1 MISRRNIRVKVM
13 QCIYA
18 GEAEST
24 ILTETD
30 AIPLL
35 NKYLDQAANLFTFS
49 IYLLTEVARY
59 AEIHAKNKASK
70 HLPTHDDLNINVKIA
85 GNTILWQ
92 ILESKSFQA
101 AVKNGKYELLIN
113 QDLVKKIYL
122 KLSESEIYQS
132 YIQELSREKKT
143 EKELL
148 SYIFTDLIMADDDV
162 TEFLE
167 ELFIQW
173 DDDAEM
179 IYQMVLNFLGKPGT
193 LDTKDIIGNEKYNY
207 ALSLLKT
214 TIQKKD
220 FTLEIIKPKLNNWDA
235 DRIAQLDM
243 IIIRLGICEFLYFE
257 TIPTKVTINEYIDIA
272 KSYSTQQSGQFVNG
286 ILDSI
291 HKDLLSE
298 GKLKKI
304 DFKKQA

>member
-18 GEAEST
+18 GEAESV
-24 ILTETD
+24 ILTEKD

-49 IYLLTEVARY
+49 IFLLTEVARY

-70 HLPTHDDLNINVKIA
+70 HLPTQDDLNINVKIA

-101 AVKNGKYELLIN
+101 AVKKGKYELLIN

-122 KLSESEIYQS
+122 RLSESEIYQT

-179 IYQMVLNFLGKPGT
+179 IYQMVLNFLSKPGT

-291 HKDLLSE
+291 HKELLAE

>member
-24 ILTETD
+24 MLTENN

-35 NKYLDQAANLFTFS
+35 NKYLDHAANLFTFS
-49 IYLLTEVARY
+49 IYLITEVARY

-70 HLPTHDDLNINVKIA
+70 HLPTQDDLNINVKIA

-101 AVKNGKYELLIN
+101 AVKKGKYELLIN

-122 KLSESEIYQS
+122 RLSESEIYQT

-148 SYIFTDLIMADDDV
+148 SYIFTDLIMANEDV

-179 IYQMVLNFLGKPGT
+179 IYQMVLNFLSKPGT

-207 ALSLLKT
+207 ALSLLKA

-272 KSYSTQQSGQFVNG
+272 KSYSTLQSGQFVNG

-291 HKDLLSE
+291 HKELLAE

>member
-24 ILTETD
+24 ILTENN

-35 NKYLDQAANLFTFS
+35 NKYLDHAANLFTFS
-49 IYLLTEVARY
+49 IYLITEVARY

-92 ILESKSFQA
+92 ILESKSFQE
-101 AVKNGKYELLIN
+101 AVKKGKYELLIN

-122 KLSESEIYQS
+122 RLSESEIYQT

-148 SYIFTDLIMADDDV
+148 SYIFTDLIMADEDV

-179 IYQMVLNFLGKPGT
+179 IYQMVLNFLSKPGT

-291 HKDLLSE
+291 HKELLAE